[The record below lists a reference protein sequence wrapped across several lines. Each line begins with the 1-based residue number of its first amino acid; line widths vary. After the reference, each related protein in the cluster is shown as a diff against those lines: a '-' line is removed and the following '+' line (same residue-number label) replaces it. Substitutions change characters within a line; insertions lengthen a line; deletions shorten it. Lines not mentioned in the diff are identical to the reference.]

1 MRLRRLDLTRYGKFT
16 DTSIDFG
23 PRPSSG
29 PDLHVIFGLNEA
41 GKSTALSGYL
51 DLLFGIEERSRYNFL
66 HEYAAMRVGS
76 ILELEGEEQ
85 VFTRTKQRANSL
97 LDAEGRPVGEVALS
111 AHLAGLSRDTYST
124 MFSLD
129 DETLEAGGRAIL
141 ESKGDLGH
149 LLFTATAGL
158 ANASETLLA
167 LEAEADRLY
176 RKHSHGT
183 ELAALKKR
191 LVDLKG
197 KRDEIDTLGSAF
209 ETLEAERRDAT
220 DNYNR
225 TISERS
231 AMLARLEKIGRLAR
245 ALPMLTD
252 YGRKTARLAEMPAMV
267 SPARTWTRSVADLM
281 IADAEIRARISAN
294 SAELERAAAKIAA
307 LQKDEA
313 ALAISERIRALA
325 DSRARYVS
333 AGLDLPGRR
342 SELRILDSSVEA
354 SLAALGRTGHR
365 DPKSL
370 LLRAA
375 TTGTVRSMFDQRSG
389 IASASKAARDELAAA
404 TEALGVARE
413 RVGEERSV
421 SGAIRARLDAAL
433 SKARDSGHVQERRQA
448 VKLLEE
454 NTALWEAALVHLQPW
469 SGSGEALTQLAV
481 PTLRQVAAWR
491 TQLVE
496 YRTERT
502 ALAATLQGQTRAQ
515 RSLSQR
521 IVSLRASLAA
531 PDDAAASQKRA
542 DRNEAWVTHRRNLE
556 AESADA
562 FALAMAVDDAISS
575 SRLAHAHELAEIRT
589 ATESLGEMDAT
600 IHATQKQ
607 LADIDNDIALLLGAM
622 RTSVGG
628 LGRLPD
634 GAAVPEHVVETVE
647 DLLAARARALDASNR
662 IQAARRTLARVGE
675 EETQIKSELLTAMNR
690 VGVMSETSD
699 GIEELLGSAGFFLS
713 RQAKLD
719 AEYAEALAT
728 VRTREEELATRRR
741 VLEAA
746 ERREQEWLDGIT
758 EALAGTWLESGLPAS
773 AIGSVLDQL
782 STLSQAL
789 HDRDAMRLRVE
800 KMEADRQAFLAE
812 VAVLATEA
820 EQSVDSDELEQT
832 AAVLIERLEAAERS
846 RANGLLLADDYRLL
860 LEARGRLATEEAAI
874 VASRTE
880 ILNAYGVA
888 TLDLAVELEGT
899 LRDRD
904 RLREATTALKE
915 QLLSDLGV
923 KGIEDV
929 ITMLER
935 VDVEALAVE
944 RLDLEQRLGN
954 IDRDVEQHLARKT
967 RAVDRLDAIGGDSA
981 VARLDA
987 QRRTVLLEIEDTAAR
1002 YLRLRLGILAAGD
1015 ALRVY
1020 RERHRSAMMARA
1032 SDAFA
1037 LMTRGHY
1044 SSLATQPIKGGEVLI
1059 AVQPNG
1065 ASKIVDALSKGAR
1078 FQLYLALR
1086 LAGYEEFAKVRP
1098 PVPFVAD
1105 DIMETFDHVRSE
1117 EVFKLFGDMA
1127 SVGQVIYLTHHRHL
1141 CEIARAVVP
1150 GVTLHELG

>member
-1 MRLRRLDLTRYGKFT
+1 M
-16 DTSIDFG
+16 
-23 PRPSSG
+23 
-29 PDLHVIFGLNEA
+29 
-41 GKSTALSGYL
+41 
-51 DLLFGIEERSRYNFL
+51 
-66 HEYAAMRVGS
+66 
-76 ILELEGEEQ
+76 
-85 VFTRTKQRANSL
+85 
-97 LDAEGRPVGEVALS
+97 
-111 AHLAGLSRDTYST
+111 
-124 MFSLD
+124 
-129 DETLEAGGRAIL
+129 
-141 ESKGDLGH
+141 
-149 LLFTATAGL
+149 
-158 ANASETLLA
+158 
-167 LEAEADRLY
+167 
-176 RKHSHGT
+176 
-183 ELAALKKR
+183 
-191 LVDLKG
+191 
-197 KRDEIDTLGSAF
+197 
-209 ETLEAERRDAT
+209 
-220 DNYNR
+220 
-225 TISERS
+225 
-231 AMLARLEKIGRLAR
+231 
-245 ALPMLTD
+245 
-252 YGRKTARLAEMPAMV
+252 
-267 SPARTWTRSVADLM
+267 
-281 IADAEIRARISAN
+281 
-294 SAELERAAAKIAA
+294 
-307 LQKDEA
+307 
-313 ALAISERIRALA
+313 
-325 DSRARYVS
+325 
-333 AGLDLPGRR
+333 
-342 SELRILDSSVEA
+342 
-354 SLAALGRTGHR
+354 
-365 DPKSL
+365 
-370 LLRAA
+370 
-375 TTGTVRSMFDQRSG
+375 
-389 IASASKAARDELAAA
+389 
-404 TEALGVARE
+404 
-413 RVGEERSV
+413 
-421 SGAIRARLDAAL
+421 
-433 SKARDSGHVQERRQA
+433 
-448 VKLLEE
+448 
-454 NTALWEAALVHLQPW
+454 
-469 SGSGEALTQLAV
+469 
-481 PTLRQVAAWR
+481 
-491 TQLVE
+491 
-496 YRTERT
+496 
-502 ALAATLQGQTRAQ
+502 
-515 RSLSQR
+515 
-521 IVSLRASLAA
+521 
-531 PDDAAASQKRA
+531 
-542 DRNEAWVTHRRNLE
+542 
-556 AESADA
+556 
-562 FALAMAVDDAISS
+562 AMAVDDAISS